1 MLQQPFLKGNT
12 MKNNRSKRIKR
23 YFPLYLM
30 MIPGFLYLVINNY
43 IPLAGLVI
51 AFKNVNFTKG
61 IWASDWCG
69 FKNFKFLFA
78 TSDAWIITRNTILY
92 NLAFI
97 VFGTSFAILIAIFI
111 CDMRNRKFT
120 KLTQNVVILPSLIS
134 MVVVAVL
141 TYAILSTNAGVLNK
155 FLNLFGVEKINW
167 YSTPKAWPFILLIVY
182 LWKNAGFQC
191 ILFIAS
197 IMGISSD
204 YFEAA
209 RIDGASKWEQI
220 RYITLPLI
228 KPTIIM
234 VVILALGKIF
244 YSDFGLFYQ
253 VTRDSGVLY
262 SATNTIDTY
271 VFRGLMQLGDIGMS
285 SAAGFYQSIVGFA
298 LVLVSNLIIRRL
310 SKENALF

>member
-1 MLQQPFLKGNT
+1 
-12 MKNNRSKRIKR
+12 MKKNKTLRLMKR
-23 YFPLYLM
+23 YAPLYIML
-30 MIPGFLYLVINNY
+30 IPGFLYLLINNY

-78 TSDAWIITRNTILY
+78 TKDAWVITRNTILY

-97 VFGTSFAILIAIFI
+97 VIGTSFAILIAILI
-111 CDMRNRKFT
+111 CDMRSKKFT
-120 KLTQNVVILPSLIS
+120 KFAQSIVILPSLIS

-141 TYAILSTNAGVLNK
+141 TYAILSTNSGVLNK
-155 FLNLFGVEKINW
+155 ILNVFGIDSINW
-167 YSTPKAWPFILLIVY
+167 YSTPGAWPFILLIVY

-197 IMGISSD
+197 IIGISSD

-209 RIDGASKWEQI
+209 KIDGASKWKQI

-253 VTRDSGVLY
+253 VTRDSGALF
-262 SATNTIDTY
+262 STTNTIDTY
-271 VFRGLMQLGDIGMS
+271 VFRGLTQLGDIGMS

-298 LVLVSNLIIRRL
+298 LVLISNLIIRKT
-310 SKENALF
+310 SKESALF

>member
-1 MLQQPFLKGNT
+1 
-12 MKNNRSKRIKR
+12 MKNSRSKRAKQ
-23 YFPLYLM
+23 YFSLYLM
-30 MIPGFLYLVINNY
+30 MIPGFLYLIINNY
-43 IPLAGLVI
+43 IPLMGLLI

-78 TSDAWIITRNTILY
+78 TSDAWVITRNTILY

-97 VFGTSFAILIAIFI
+97 VLGTSFAILIAIFI
-111 CDMRNRKFT
+111 CDMRNHKFT
-120 KLTQNVVILPSLIS
+120 KLAQNVVILPSLIS

-141 TYAILSTNAGVLNK
+141 AYAFLSTNSGVLNK
-155 FLNLFGVEKINW
+155 FLNLFGIENINW
-167 YSTPKAWPFILLIVY
+167 YSTPKVWPVILVLVY

-191 ILFIAS
+191 VLFIAS

-204 YFEAA
+204 YFEAS

-253 VTRDSGVLY
+253 VTRDSGALY
-262 SATNTIDTY
+262 STTNTIDTY

-298 LVLVSNLIIRRL
+298 LVLVSNLIIRRF

>member
-1 MLQQPFLKGNT
+1 
-12 MKNNRSKRIKR
+12 
-23 YFPLYLM
+23 M
-30 MIPGFLYLVINNY
+30 MIPGFLYLIINNY
-43 IPLAGLVI
+43 IPLMGLLI

-78 TSDAWIITRNTILY
+78 TSDAWVITRNTILY

-97 VFGTSFAILIAIFI
+97 VLGTSFAILIAIFI
-111 CDMRNRKFT
+111 CDMRNHKFT
-120 KLTQNVVILPSLIS
+120 KLAQNVVILPSLIS

-141 TYAILSTNAGVLNK
+141 AYAFLSTNSGVLNK
-155 FLNLFGVEKINW
+155 FLNLFGIENINW
-167 YSTPKAWPFILLIVY
+167 YSTPKVWPVILVLVY

-191 ILFIAS
+191 VLFIAS

-204 YFEAA
+204 YFEAS

-253 VTRDSGVLY
+253 VTRDSGALY
-262 SATNTIDTY
+262 STTNTIDTY

-298 LVLVSNLIIRRL
+298 LVLVSNLIIRRF